1 MARYSV
7 SGTLTPDATTADTGD
22 PAGTHNGQPYWSWTN
37 DEGTW
42 FLWFSQEAFGRYRY
56 AINHGLDESLMWS
69 GSFLN
74 PLPIGNYEAN
84 LSMCTGLSTVAE
96 VLEDESSSSSSTS
109 SGSSRSSMSSS
120 SSSESSSQSS
130 ATVDLPRSC
139 TITATGSFSFT
150 ATVEKPT

>member
-1 MARYSV
+1 MTRYSV

-37 DEGTW
+37 DAGTW

-84 LSMCTGLSTVAE
+84 LGMCTGLSTVAE
-96 VLEDESSSSSSTS
+96 YVPPASDPVLTARKFLVIDALQNIQA
-109 SGSSRSSMSSS
+109 GQRVMIPW
-120 SSSESSSQSS
+120 SE
-130 ATVDLPRSC
+130 
-139 TITATGSFSFT
+139 
-150 ATVEKPT
+150 VE